1 MPLIVHSS
9 GVGTL
14 AIFRENPG
22 FTAGRRIFLYCREAS
37 GTTSDPTGFASFQRW
52 AFLPTQ
58 TRSLES
64 ATPVHIIAAC
74 HLFGALSLSRMIA
87 TTNASVGK
95 ALFIERTISD

>member
-14 AIFRENPG
+14 AIFRENPALLQA
-22 FTAGRRIFLYCREAS
+22 AGSSSIVGEAS